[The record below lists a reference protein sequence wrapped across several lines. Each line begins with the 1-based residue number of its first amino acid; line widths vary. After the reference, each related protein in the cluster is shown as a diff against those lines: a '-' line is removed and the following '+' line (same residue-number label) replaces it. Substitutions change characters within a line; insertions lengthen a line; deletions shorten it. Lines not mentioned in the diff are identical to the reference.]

1 MIQVKTTINWLLIQI
16 SFLEINLKQI
26 IKTSKDS
33 LIQKLRICALKFWK
47 SDANWI
53 LWLKVGAKLILSKL
67 KENY

>member
-1 MIQVKTTINWLLIQI
+1 M
-16 SFLEINLKQI
+16 KQI
-26 IKTSKDS
+26 IKTLKDS